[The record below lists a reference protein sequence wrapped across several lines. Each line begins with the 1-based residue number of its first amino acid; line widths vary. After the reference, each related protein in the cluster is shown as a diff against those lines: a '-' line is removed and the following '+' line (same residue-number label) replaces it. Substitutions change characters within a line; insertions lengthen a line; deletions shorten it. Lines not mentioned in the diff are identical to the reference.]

1 MAADEHY
8 DDLET
13 RDPEARRAQQ
23 MEALRTQIAHA
34 KAKTDFFAAL
44 LADVAPEDITNSE
57 SLAALPVT
65 RKPDIARAQEA
76 EPPFGGLAARDAGNA
91 PQVFMSPGPVYEPGG
106 GKPDYGRFARCLWA
120 AGMRPGDL
128 IHNTFAYHLTPA
140 GAMVENSAHAMGCSV
155 FPGGVGNTEIQ
166 VQAIGRLRPR
176 GYVGTPSF
184 LRILVEKGDEM
195 GVDMSSLQC
204 GVVGAEALTPA
215 VRDLLSA
222 RGIEVTNSY
231 GTADIGLIAYETSAR
246 DGMLVDEGILFEL
259 VEPNGTE
266 PVAEGEVGE
275 IVVSTFNSVYPLIR
289 YGTGDLSQLLPGRS
303 PCGRS
308 NTRIR
313 GWMGRADQS
322 AKFKGMF
329 VHASNVMELAARHPE
344 IKKARLVLE
353 NPDSVDQM
361 TLKVAVSEARDG
373 LATEIEQSIQGVLKL
388 RGAVAI
394 VEAGDLPDDGR
405 VIDDARKLD

>member
-1 MAADEHY
+1 MANDEHY
-8 DDLET
+8 DALET
-13 RDPEARRAQQ
+13 RDPQVRHAQQ
-23 MEALRTQIAHA
+23 LEALRGQIAHA
-34 KAKTDFFAAL
+34 KEKTDFFAGL
-44 LADVAPEDITNSE
+44 LADVEPADIVDRDA
-57 SLAALPVT
+57 LAKLPVI
-65 RKPDIARAQEA
+65 RKSDIARAQEA
-76 EPPFGGLAARDAGNA
+76 SPPFGGLAARDAGHPA
-91 PQVFMSPGPVYEPGG
+91 QVFTSPGPVYEPGG
-106 GKPDYGRFARCLWA
+106 NGEDYGRFARCLWA
-120 AGMRPGDL
+120 ASMRPGD
-128 IHNTFAYHLTPA
+128 IVHNTFAYHLTPA
-140 GAMVENSAHAMGCSV
+140 GAMVENSAHAIGCTV

-195 GVDMSSLQC
+195 GIDTSSIQT

-215 VRDLLSA
+215 VRELLSA
-222 RGIEVTNSY
+222 RGIEVVNSY

-246 DGMLVDEGILFEL
+246 EGMVVDEGILFEL
-259 VEPNGTE
+259 VEPNGTQ
-266 PVAEGEVGE
+266 PVAEGELGE

-289 YGTGDLSQLLPGRS
+289 YGTGDLSRYLPGRS
-303 PCGRS
+303 PCGRT
-308 NTRIR
+308 NVRIE

-329 VHASNVMELAARHPE
+329 VHASNVVDLAGRHPE

-361 TLKVAVSEARDG
+361 TLKVAVAEGSEALKDAIRD
-373 LATEIEQSIQGVLKL
+373 SIQIVLKL
-388 RGAVAI
+388 RGGVAF
-394 VEAGDLPDDGR
+394 VSADDLPDDGR